1 MLLEE
6 HYHEVAGTSYTD
18 ATASGF
24 EVLPDDIVI
33 KSFTSY
39 VRGEGADGFEV
50 KPFPVS

>member
-33 KSFTSY
+33 KNFIS
-39 VRGEGADGFEV
+39 GEGTDGFDI
-50 KPFPVS
+50 KPFSVSS